1 MLYACM
7 KLSVSAITPCHF
19 LDYNIKAVSK
29 QLSLCEL
36 LLPVIS
42 LYQVFATSMSKTY
55 QMYA

>member
-1 MLYACM
+1 M